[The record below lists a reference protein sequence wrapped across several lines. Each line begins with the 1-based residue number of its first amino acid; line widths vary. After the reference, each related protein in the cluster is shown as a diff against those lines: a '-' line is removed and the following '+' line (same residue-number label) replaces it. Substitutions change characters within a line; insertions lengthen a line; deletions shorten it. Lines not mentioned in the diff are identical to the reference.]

1 MFEITQCGD
10 NRIDMSFGG
19 KIDREEMKTLL
30 DEFVDK
36 TKDVEDGI
44 MLYTIHDFD
53 FPTLSAIGEE
63 ITRLPELFRHTR
75 KFKKVAVLAEQQWLR
90 KVSEIEGMLI
100 PGLDIKGFPLNNT
113 ENAETWLAQ

>member
-19 KIDREEMKTLL
+19 KLDSEEMKALL

-36 TKDVEDGI
+36 TKDVENGT

-63 ITRLPELFRHTR
+63 LTRLPELFRHTR
-75 KFKKVAVLAEQQWLR
+75 KFKKVAVLAEQQWIR
-90 KVSEIEGMLI
+90 KVSELEGMLF
-100 PGLDIKGFPLNNT
+100 PGLDIKGFPPNDT
-113 ENAETWLAQ
+113 ENAEAWLTQ

>member
-1 MFEITQCGD
+1 MFEITQCAD

-19 KIDREEMKTLL
+19 KIDREEMKILL

-63 ITRLPELFRHTR
+63 LTRLPELFRHTR

-90 KVSEIEGMLI
+90 KVSEIEGMLF
-100 PGLDIKGFPLNNT
+100 PGLDIKGFSPNDT
-113 ENAETWLAQ
+113 ENAEAWLAQ